1 MKVVIKLFS
10 LTTFFIFLWIAYCFI
25 TLPNLNG
32 LGNKTREPSISVT
45 DKKNNFIGSIGDV
58 YGGLLDA
65 NKIPE
70 NLLKA
75 VVVLED
81 KRFFEHPGVDF
92 TGLFRAT
99 IQNLK
104 EM

>member
-1 MKVVIKLFS
+1 MDCLLLS
-10 LTTFFIFLWIAYCFI
+10 HI
-25 TLPNLNG
+25 TNLNG

-65 NKIPE
+65 NNIPE

-81 KRFFEHPGVDF
+81 KKIFLNINGSR
-92 TGLFRAT
+92 LYWL
-99 IQNLK
+99 I
-104 EM
+104 